1 MACTLLTITPR
12 FLVFLSCMLNKPAE
26 FGFRAVCASRSQLH
40 LVPTTAN
47 NSRRPSFAA
56 AESGSTVARWT
67 ASAICADLRPEGSE
81 GDTLK
86 QVEEEYPRAGR
97 GGLKVKDVGR
107 LLLRCAD
114 RPGLVAAVSAFLAG
128 AGANIVSLDQHA
140 TEQSGGTFMQ
150 RTIFNLPGLTAARDA
165 LERDFREQVA
175 SRFDMDFRL
184 TEAAQPQRIA
194 IMA

>member
-1 MACTLLTITPR
+1 MQFRCYRLSEAGWRTAAVLVRAGSHTPCTPLRVVHVRI
-12 FLVFLSCMLNKPAE
+12 
-26 FGFRAVCASRSQLH
+26 
-40 LVPTTAN
+40 
-47 NSRRPSFAA
+47 
-56 AESGSTVARWT
+56 
-67 ASAICADLRPEGSE
+67 LRPDTPG

-86 QVEEEYPRAGR
+86 QVEEEYPSAGR
-97 GGLKVKDVGR
+97 GAARVKDVGR

-165 LERDFREQVA
+165 LERDFR
-175 SRFDMDFRL
+175 
-184 TEAAQPQRIA
+184 
-194 IMA
+194 